1 MQFGAMEGTRGVR
14 SADRFAPAS
23 VRRKESTSTAL
34 TPYSM
39 TTNFYAPPSAIRGQ
53 RVVLPDDEAR
63 HAHTVLR
70 GEAGDEMVVVD
81 GEGGWYRA
89 RIDHLA
95 SDQVVGTITEER
107 EDVGEPTI
115 EVTVGL
121 GLLQKRSRF
130 ETFVEKAVELGVR
143 RIVPLRTRRTER
155 DAIREDRLR
164 SVMVAAMK
172 QCRRSWLP
180 TLAAPQ
186 SPESLASASDAA
198 VDVVCHSGDDA
209 VPLHRAAGRARPFD
223 EALVLVG
230 PEGGFADSE
239 VEAAVA
245 AGGTVVSLGPRRLR
259 AETAGLA
266 ALHTLTGPAASERTP
281 N

>member
-1 MQFGAMEGTRGVR
+1 
-14 SADRFAPAS
+14 
-23 VRRKESTSTAL
+23 
-34 TPYSM
+34 M
-39 TTNFYAPPSAIRGQ
+39 TTNFYAPPSALRER
-53 RVVLPDDEAR
+53 RVVLPEAEAR
-63 HAHTVLR
+63 HLRTVLR
-70 GEAGDEMVVVD
+70 AQEGEEMVVVN
-81 GEGGWYRA
+81 GEGGWYRV
-89 RIDHLA
+89 RIDHLT
-95 SDQVVGTITEER
+95 SDQVVGTITEKR
-107 EDVGEPTI
+107 EDVGEPAI

-121 GLLQKRSRF
+121 GILKKRSRF

-155 DAIREDRLR
+155 SSIRKDRLR
-164 SVMVAAMK
+164 SVMVGAMK

-180 TLAAPQ
+180 TLTAPQ
-186 SPESLASASDAA
+186 SPESLAPASDAA
-198 VDVVCHSGDDA
+198 AEFVCHSEDDA

-223 EALVLVG
+223 KALVLVG

-239 VEAAVA
+239 VEAAVS

-266 ALHTLTGPAASERTP
+266 VLQALIGPAASERAP